1 MKPAFRSMVVSGIA
15 VFALAL
21 CLFAKPVLASN
32 PAQSTATRNF
42 EKTLTLGANQTF
54 AMEHKFGEVR
64 IHGENAREVKI
75 SAIIRVQASTQGE
88 ADHNVEQIKIEVSQD
103 GDGIKVRTVYPDEH
117 NWYIRVGKG
126 PSYCV
131 DYDIAV
137 PGDAKLWLR
146 NNFGNVEIRNVRG
159 WADVENGHG
168 KLEVRDCGAAK
179 ITNSFGQV
187 EVNGAEG
194 NLTVV
199 DNNGEVS
206 VSTVK
211 GAVEVKDRFASI
223 NVSNVQGA
231 VTVAGGNGAVE
242 IADAGAATVS
252 NSFGSVN
259 ARNIHGDLTVNSNN
273 GSIDANTVSG
283 AATLNGNFGTITF
296 SNVNGHV
303 KCTSA
308 NGKVK
313 GGPAGGDVYVK
324 TTFGEVQL
332 EQIGGSIE
340 VEDSNGAINAKQIK
354 GHATLNTSF
363 GAIDAATV
371 SKGVRAVTGNGRI
384 SLNEIGGDTFAKTS
398 FGAVSVQR
406 ITGGLTIEN
415 SNGPVT
421 ANSVSG
427 DATARTSFGPAT
439 LEEIGGS
446 ITVDNQN
453 GSVVLSVSRQSSGCK
468 DISVKTSFS
477 PIQVRVPEG
486 AGYNVSARTSF
497 GRINSELSITTSGQ
511 IGGDSLNGK
520 IGNGGCA
527 LSLTNAN
534 GNIDILKL
542 SK

>member
-1 MKPAFRSMVVSGIA
+1 M
-15 VFALAL
+15 
-21 CLFAKPVLASN
+21 
-32 PAQSTATRNF
+32 
-42 EKTLTLGANQTF
+42 
-54 AMEHKFGEVR
+54 
-64 IHGENAREVKI
+64 
-75 SAIIRVQASTQGE
+75 
-88 ADHNVEQIKIEVSQD
+88 
-103 GDGIKVRTVYPDEH
+103 
-117 NWYIRVGKG
+117 
-126 PSYCV
+126 
-131 DYDIAV
+131 
-137 PGDAKLWLR
+137 
-146 NNFGNVEIRNVRG
+146 
-159 WADVENGHG
+159 
-168 KLEVRDCGAAK
+168 
-179 ITNSFGQV
+179 
-187 EVNGAEG
+187 
-194 NLTVV
+194 
-199 DNNGEVS
+199 
-206 VSTVK
+206 
-211 GAVEVKDRFASI
+211 
-223 NVSNVQGA
+223 
-231 VTVAGGNGAVE
+231 
-242 IADAGAATVS
+242 
-252 NSFGSVN
+252 
-259 ARNIHGDLTVNSNN
+259 
-273 GSIDANTVSG
+273 
-283 AATLNGNFGTITF
+283 
-296 SNVNGHV
+296 
-303 KCTSA
+303 
-308 NGKVK
+308 
-313 GGPAGGDVYVK
+313 K

-354 GHATLNTSF
+354 GHAALNTSF
-363 GAIDAATV
+363 GAIDAAAV

-439 LEEIGGS
+439 LEDIGGS